1 MTASLVDRF
10 VGQLTPAA
18 VQVLVVLGVCVD
30 CGQPDTSLCEAC
42 ECRRSLAVTVA
53 TTTPTSNAPAGELGL

>member
-18 VQVLVVLGVCVD
+18 IQVLVVLGVCVD
-30 CGQPDTSLCEAC
+30 CGQPDTSLCEA
-42 ECRRSLAVTVA
+42 RVSPVLAVTVA
-53 TTTPTSNAPAGELGL
+53 TTMLTSSAPC

>member
-30 CGQPDTSLCEAC
+30 CASRTPAC
-42 ECRRSLAVTVA
+42 ASPASVA
-53 TTTPTSNAPAGELGL
+53 GPLR

>member
-30 CGQPDTSLCEAC
+30 CGQPDTAC
-42 ECRRSLAVTVA
+42 ARPASVA
-53 TTTPTSNAPAGELGL
+53 GPLR